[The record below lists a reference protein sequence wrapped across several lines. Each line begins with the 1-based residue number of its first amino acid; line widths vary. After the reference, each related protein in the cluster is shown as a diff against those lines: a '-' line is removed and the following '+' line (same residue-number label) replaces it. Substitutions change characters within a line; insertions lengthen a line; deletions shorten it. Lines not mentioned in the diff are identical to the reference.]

1 MTTAELYRKHKK
13 GEVGRDKF
21 IYEVRRDSNLPWI
34 TNITSYDDAIKI
46 LYNKGIISEALV
58 KEGGYTDPDDEMFT
72 MHLVD
77 TIEGGNWDLTPE
89 QLQAAVDY
97 AEEHYYDLQGDFANT
112 HSVDG
117 GTYAAA
123 KYVVN
128 KIKSGDVNENIGNA
142 EHEPFAGFYEKAI
155 ESASGDKISHTE
167 EDDYGRTIYWSTKN
181 PNVTY
186 YIGDNHKIIKYDGK
200 TGKSSAIGDINDYD
214 EPIDKVYEEWG
225 SPYDGG
231 QDDLDAMARDANRQP
246 SKTKTIT
253 SAELIDIANKAG
265 QIVIDA
271 EHDLIHNLA
280 TYGDRISMD
289 AVNAILRNYDISLE
303 DLDDIEVKRDRD
315 LSIGDLYDRGYLQE
329 NKADDMFRV
338 LDRLNPYAVKKALQF
353 ELDKKPIDNDDD
365 YFALLK
371 KISKKLQKDP
381 LAYEFTQ
388 LANAKKIE
396 KADAKLK
403 MQPVK
408 KDNVVDKPNEMKV
421 IAKDAKANTKSS
433 KKENKKGNP
442 QGVKIMK
449 EAVLAELTNSLKKKV
464 KLAEDNSP
472 MKPKEFHEYS
482 VGMDVDTPHGH
493 GNVCEVSNGTITVQF
508 EDGTKKDYQMNY
520 LSHIKNNGMGL
531 DHYKDVLD
539 GFSFEEKQD
548 SDIKALKAMYEKLS
562 DEDKNEA
569 RKSFITKLS
578 KQEGKEEEVKKL
590 HGEVDFDGFGAVE
603 AKKDRVKQISHAL
616 KELLFKKKK
625 ATATA
630 TPTSTAD
637 NKPISLNPSNMDDK
651 AIMQDPDFR
660 KKYQPA

>member
-13 GEVGRDKF
+13 GEIGRDKF

-167 EDDYGRTIYWSTKN
+167 EDDWGRTIYWSTKN

-231 QDDLDAMARDANRQP
+231 QDDLDAMARDANRKP

-280 TYGDRISMD
+280 AYGDRISMD

-303 DLDDIEVKRDRD
+303 DLEDIEVKRDRD
-315 LSIGDLYDRGYLQE
+315 LSIGDLYDRGYLEEQE
-329 NKADDMFRV
+329 SPTTDQI
-338 LDRLNPYAVKKALQF
+338 LDGLNPYTVKAALNY
-353 ELDKKPIDNDDD
+353 ELSKKPVNGDVEYGKLLDKIAKK
-365 YFALLK
+365 LK
-371 KISKKLQKDP
+371 KNPK
-381 LAYEFTQ
+381 AYEFTQ
-388 LANAKKIE
+388 FANANKIE
-396 KADAKLK
+396 KADAKLQ
-403 MQPVK
+403 MEPVK
-408 KDNVVDKPNEMKV
+408 EKTDKHNGMKP
-421 IAKDAKANTKSS
+421 IKGHKAEKANTKTS
-433 KKENKKGNP
+433 KKENKKGHP
-442 QGVKIMK
+442 KGVKIMK
-449 EAVLAELTNSLKKKV
+449 EAVLADLTNFLKKKV
-464 KLAEDNSP
+464 KLAE
-472 MKPKEFHEYS
+472 EFGRHEYAAGMEVHTPNG
-482 VGMDVDTPHGH
+482 VGHVQ
-493 GNVCEVSNGTITVQF
+493 EVGGGTVAVQY
-508 EDGTKKDYQMNY
+508 EDGSIRDFQMNY
-520 LSHIKNNGMGL
+520 LNHIRENGMSL
-531 DHYKDVLD
+531 QHYEHELENFDWDKKDQ
-539 GFSFEEKQD
+539 KQ
-548 SDIKALKAMYEKLS
+548 IEALQHTYSQLS
-562 DEDKNEA
+562 EEDKKKAYEMYNEA
-569 RKSFITKLS
+569 TDNKDMDENY
-578 KQEGKEEEVKKL
+578 Q
-590 HGEVDFDGFGAVE
+590 FDGYNVTKAATKE
-603 AKKDRVKQISHAL
+603 KTKAERKHQLINSL
-616 KELLFKKKK
+616 KELLFKKKQ
-625 ATATA
+625 TAVVS
-630 TPTSTAD
+630 PTSAAD
-637 NKPISLNPSNMDDK
+637 NKPISLNPSNVSDK
-651 AIMQDPDFR
+651 AIMQDPEFR
-660 KKYQPA
+660 KKYQSA